1 MTIYIYI
8 YIWMFPKIGMPQNG
22 WFIMENPIK
31 MDDLGVPLFLETP
44 IYIYTRFALIRACL
58 LEHSI
63 FWPTKTQ
70 AFRPRFRWDRFFVR
84 SVSLVSRLEENM
96 DLGCQLLGQS
106 FGENIMETSVPMVE
120 NDLKEMFPVHTS
132 VFV

>member
-1 MTIYIYI
+1 
-8 YIWMFPKIGMPQNG
+8 
-22 WFIMENPIK
+22 
-31 MDDLGVPLFLETP
+31 
-44 IYIYTRFALIRACL
+44 
-58 LEHSI
+58 
-63 FWPTKTQ
+63 
-70 AFRPRFRWDRFFVR
+70 
-84 SVSLVSRLEENM
+84 M